1 MKIASNFHLLPDDW
15 FSRVFSL
22 YYDQKGSFSKIEE
35 YITKPWRRELDRLNL
50 NKNNKQINKLEHSRY
65 VMDIVTT
72 PPTPRT
78 INPPVNDNHVMAS
91 HLAKQN
97 SLHNLR

>member
-1 MKIASNFHLLPDDW
+1 MNWIDLTKI
-15 FSRVFSL
+15 SL
-22 YYDQKGSFSKIEE
+22 NNKQSDNKQI
-35 YITKPWRRELDRLNL
+35 
-50 NKNNKQINKLEHSRY
+50 NKNNKQINNLEHSRY